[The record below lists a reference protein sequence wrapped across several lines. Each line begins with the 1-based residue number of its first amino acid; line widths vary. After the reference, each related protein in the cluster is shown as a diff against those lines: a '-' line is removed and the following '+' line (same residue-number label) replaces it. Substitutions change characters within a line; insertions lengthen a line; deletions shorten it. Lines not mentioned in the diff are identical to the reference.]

1 VSDDHATH
9 PSATPAEPAAPAA
22 APATTTP
29 PAVTAPATPAAGP
42 LPSLMADAAA
52 APAAPAAPN
61 LEAEALRAARAAIA
75 AGEKALAA
83 AAAQLPPA
91 PTSTSATAPRRR
103 RFDLVF
109 GAVLFVNLVA
119 LVVVASLPP
128 ATTTKSTKTTTAA
141 TDVAATPAPTTAA
154 PPKDDAALRA
164 FNAPFQRALAAADRG
179 EYASA
184 VATLETYL
192 AGTPTLQPSQ
202 QVNVLNMLSHYA
214 SLANDFGRAQEFAQR
229 AAGIG
234 QSHSLPADL
243 VAMAKAAAASGDQES
258 LRRVWA
264 RFLLQQRQ
272 VPSWLYKHVAQ
283 AYLEL
288 GDSYRDQAGVGAEQE
303 RARKMQE
310 AAARLQEL
318 KANAA
323 EVGK

>member
-1 VSDDHATH
+1 
-9 PSATPAEPAAPAA
+9 
-22 APATTTP
+22 
-29 PAVTAPATPAAGP
+29 
-42 LPSLMADAAA
+42 
-52 APAAPAAPN
+52 
-61 LEAEALRAARAAIA
+61 
-75 AGEKALAA
+75 
-83 AAAQLPPA
+83 
-91 PTSTSATAPRRR
+91 
-103 RFDLVF
+103 
-109 GAVLFVNLVA
+109 
-119 LVVVASLPP
+119 
-128 ATTTKSTKTTTAA
+128 
-141 TDVAATPAPTTAA
+141 
-154 PPKDDAALRA
+154 
-164 FNAPFQRALAAADRG
+164 
-179 EYASA
+179 
-184 VATLETYL
+184 
-192 AGTPTLQPSQ
+192 
-202 QVNVLNMLSHYA
+202 MLSHYA

-303 RARKMQE
+303 RARKLQE

-323 EVGK
+323 EAGK

>member
-1 VSDDHATH
+1 MSDDHATH
-9 PSATPAEPAAPAA
+9 PSATPAESAAPAA
-22 APATTTP
+22 APATTPP
-29 PAVTAPATPAAGP
+29 PAAKASPTPAAGP
-42 LPSLMADAAA
+42 LPSLMADS
-52 APAAPAAPN
+52 PAAPAAPN

-91 PTSTSATAPRRR
+91 PTSTPAAAPRRR

-128 ATTTKSTKTTTAA
+128 ATSATTTKTTTAP
-141 TDVAATPAPTTAA
+141 TDVAATPTPTTSA

-179 EYASA
+179 EYAAA
-184 VATLETYL
+184 VTTLETYL
-192 AGTPTLQPSQ
+192 AGTTTLQPSQ

-303 RARKMQE
+303 RARKLQE

-323 EVGK
+323 EAGK

>member
-1 VSDDHATH
+1 MSDDQATH
-9 PSATPAEPAAPAA
+9 PSAPPAAPASPA
-22 APATTTP
+22 AATAATPTDAPAPTTNP
-29 PAVTAPATPAAGP
+29 GGP
-42 LPSLMADAAA
+42 LPSLMAA
-52 APAAPAAPN
+52 APAAAPVAGPN
-61 LEAEALRAARAAIA
+61 LEAEALRAARQAIA

-83 AAAQLPPA
+83 AAAHLPPLT
-91 PTSTSATAPRRR
+91 PTASRPRR

-109 GAVLFVNLVA
+109 GAILFVNLVA

-128 ATTTKSTKTTTAA
+128 AAKATPSPTDPAAPLPTTTPVATTP
-141 TDVAATPAPTTAA
+141 VAQ
-154 PPKDDAALRA
+154 KDDPALRA

-179 EYASA
+179 DYAAA
-184 VATLETYL
+184 VSTLEDYL
-192 AGTPTLQPSQ
+192 AGTPALQPSQ

-288 GDSYRDQAGVGAEQE
+288 GDSYRDQASAGAERE
-303 RARKMQE
+303 RARKLQE
-310 AAARLQEL
+310 AAARMAEM
-318 KANAA
+318 KADAV
-323 EVGK
+323 EGGK

>member
-1 VSDDHATH
+1 MSHDQATN
-9 PSATPAEPAAPAA
+9 PSAPPPATPAAPAGAAAPAA
-22 APATTTP
+22 AAAAKAP
-29 PAVTAPATPAAGP
+29 APATNPGEP
-42 LPSLMADAAA
+42 LPSLMA
-52 APAAPAAPN
+52 APAATPAGPN
-61 LEAEALRAARAAIA
+61 LDADALRAARQAIA
-75 AGEKALAA
+75 AGEKALAT
-83 AAAQLPPA
+83 AAAQLSSP
-91 PTSTSATAPRRR
+91 STGPRQRR

-119 LVVVASLPP
+119 LVLVASLPP
-128 ATTTKSTKTTTAA
+128 ATATTTTTTTA
-141 TDVAATPAPTTAA
+141 TDSGPATPPVASQPVA
-154 PPKDDAALRA
+154 PKDDAALRA

-179 EYASA
+179 DYAGA
-184 VATLETYL
+184 AATLEAYL
-192 AGTPTLQPSQ
+192 AGTPSLQPSQ

-214 SLANDFGRAQEFAQR
+214 SLANDFGRAQDFAQR

-288 GDSYRDQAGVGAEQE
+288 GDSYRDQASAGADRE
-303 RARKMQE
+303 RVRQLQE
-310 AAARLQEL
+310 AAARL
-318 KANAA
+318 A
-323 EVGK
+323 ERKTDAVEGGK